1 MQAAA
6 SIQVNRLTI
15 ADTNTDIP
23 DNDDLKFL
31 SFGIP
36 SIGSGKVVF
45 YGANGDKCGIYFQ
58 AIATDLVSENQ
69 QTLNLVC
76 NLLSDL
82 PTIGNPTS
90 IDPDPVIDGKQICF
104 KASNGIT
111 QGIYTFDTTT
121 SEIGELATF
130 PASENISSI
139 SAKNDMVAFQK
150 SNAANGADN
159 GIWLIQKNNLTKL
172 VVGDNSNTPVQ
183 ILGNPMNPNNLL
195 IGTSRP
201 YLSENHLIFVG
212 KLQNSPT
219 GKTED
224 ALIVYN
230 LAFKGLL
237 SVLRKGDTLPSGN
250 QVVGEHPFISPI
262 SYRDGYIACN
272 VEYNNSD
279 ASSTKYMMILI
290 DSQYDISEITAI
302 DTINPVPG
310 VSIYTSSFE
319 RPPMTSAG
327 KVCFAA
333 AVELTSNVPSTNL
346 FGNVFGSLSS
356 YIEGYTYPYNG
367 KSYLQKISHN
377 GNGFDSDQVV
387 ARCFWNNG
395 QSDNEDNLGIYL
407 FGLSQ

>member
-1 MQAAA
+1 MQTAT
-6 SIQVNRLTI
+6 SIQVSRLTI
-15 ADTNTDIP
+15 ADTNTSIP
-23 DNDDLKFL
+23 GNDDLKFL

-36 SIGSGKVVF
+36 SIGSEKVVF
-45 YGANGDKCGIYFQ
+45 YGCNGDKCGIYFQ
-58 AIATDLVSENQ
+58 SIATDLVSENPQ
-69 QTLNLVC
+69 ALNLVC
-76 NLLSDL
+76 NLSSAL

-90 IDPDPVIDGKQICF
+90 IDPDPVIDDKQICF

-111 QGIYTFDTTT
+111 QGIYSFNTTT

-130 PASENISSI
+130 PASEKISSI
-139 SAKNDMVAFQK
+139 SAKNGMVAFQK
-150 SNAANGADN
+150 NNAVNNTDN
-159 GIWLIQKNNLTKL
+159 GIWLIQKNNLTRL

-183 ILGNPMNPNNLL
+183 ILGNPMNPNNML

-201 YLSENHLIFVG
+201 YLGDNHLIFVG
-212 KLQNSPT
+212 KLQNAPT
-219 GKTED
+219 GHTED

-237 SVLRKGDTLPSGN
+237 SVMRKGDKLPSGN
-250 QVVGEHPFISPI
+250 QVVGKHPFISPI
-262 SYRDGYIACN
+262 SYRDGHIACN

-279 ASSTKYMMILI
+279 ASSTRYMMIVI
-290 DSQYDISEITAI
+290 DSKYEISEITAI

-310 VSIYTSSFE
+310 VSVYSSSFE
-319 RPPMTSAG
+319 QPPMTSSG

-333 AVELTSNVPSTNL
+333 DVELTSNEPSTNL

-377 GNGFDSDQVV
+377 GNGLDSDQVV

-395 QSDNEDNLGIYL
+395 QSENEDNLGIYL